1 MNKKPAN
8 QWPKTRI
15 SPSNLE
21 KCEAVRFYAGM
32 RSQTEALNAI
42 LGEFFTLSEADV
54 PTFGPLIQKIR
65 DHRKLAPAEIVT
77 DRDLIFSKLARIEAE
92 LGIEDELTARCAEDA
107 PRAARKK
114 KR

>member
-1 MNKKPAN
+1 MKP
-8 QWPKTRI
+8 
-15 SPSNLE
+15 
-21 KCEAVRFYAGM
+21 
-32 RSQTEALNAI
+32 
-42 LGEFFTLSEADV
+42 